1 MEFHHPFTYD
11 LLILVLVRL
20 KYLPVRISLQFSS
33 LSVSRFFDFDADQT
47 IFAENNI
54 EKSMVLISIEVS
66 NSINCIYVSDATIT
80 LFLRRI

>member
-1 MEFHHPFTYD
+1 MEFNHPFPYD
-11 LLILVLVRL
+11 LLILVLIRL

>member
-1 MEFHHPFTYD
+1 MEFHHPFPYD
-11 LLILVLVRL
+11 LLVLVLVRL

>member
-1 MEFHHPFTYD
+1 MEFHHPFPYD

>member
-1 MEFHHPFTYD
+1 MEFHHPFPYD
-11 LLILVLVRL
+11 LLVLVLIRL